1 MAGLIPPIPMV
12 RALRTWITPVGTC
25 LLLQGSLLG
34 VGLLIDR
41 CINPPA
47 PCCDSPLVL

>member
-1 MAGLIPPIPMV
+1 MV

-34 VGLLIDR
+34 AGALIQSCLER
-41 CINPPA
+41 PV